1 MFKEQMKLFYITD
14 DVYKMLT
21 TAVTTVLASLMCS
34 FMVEV
39 WRISNITLLLI
50 KSPTTCACLPLR
62 VQNSHFCW
70 PVEVQ
75 QALPA
80 LGLEVLDVLCLIQDQ
95 VPPRLAS
102 EGLVILQHQLV
113 RSDAHMES
121 IGLSP
126 ALKKRQT
133 VMVKCVIFRKPT
145 VTTFIIDTYSGE
157 KRLHQGHYYVLREHK
172 VGKPQLLIWNTPVLN
187 IIRFTIAN
195 QWAHYLSL

>member
-1 MFKEQMKLFYITD
+1 
-14 DVYKMLT
+14 MLT
-21 TAVTTVLASLMCS
+21 TVVTIVLTSLMCS
-34 FMVEV
+34 FIVV
-39 WRISNITLLLI
+39 WRISNTTLLLV

-62 VQNSHFCW
+62 VQNSHVYW
-70 PVEVQ
+70 PVEVK

-145 VTTFIIDTYSGE
+145 VTTSITDTYSGK

-172 VGKPQLLIWNTPVLN
+172 VDKPQPLTWNTPV
-187 IIRFTIAN
+187 
-195 QWAHYLSL
+195 